1 MLPAS
6 RVLARTVACR
16 SRGPARRYAE
26 AAAAAAGGPAQMSFT
41 FASPSQVFYNAANVK
56 QVDVPTLSGSFGIL
70 ASHVPT
76 LQVLKPGVVTVFA
89 EDGSSTK
96 YFVSSGSVTVNAD
109 SSVQLLAEEVALL
122 DQLDATVRAPFLSGN
137 PRPGLCCSLARDA
150 QDGFCVLYL
159 EALGWGWGGSFAGCE
174 RVKPCAKT
182 PSHARGQ
189 HRTFPLCGFQLLFSL
204 PCS

>member
-122 DQLDATVRAPFLSGN
+122 DQLDATTAKSNLEKALSE
-137 PRPGLCCSLARDA
+137 LAAASDGAAKAEA
-150 QDGFCVLYL
+150 QIKVEASEAIVKAL
-159 EALGWGWGGSFAGCE
+159 E
-174 RVKPCAKT
+174 
-182 PSHARGQ
+182 
-189 HRTFPLCGFQLLFSL
+189 
-204 PCS
+204 